1 MMMIVSRT
9 AAKLVLTSWGAAAAA
24 KQGVFFSDVRNHG
37 AVIVETRN
45 WPKDKEESDRA
56 PRPDKLSVAFGTDC
70 GLYDD
75 IMILGRA
82 NLR

>member
-1 MMMIVSRT
+1 MMMIESRT

-24 KQGVFFSDVRNHG
+24 KQGVFSCDVRHHG
-37 AVIVETRN
+37 AVIVETRT
-45 WPKDKEESDRA
+45 WPKDKQESDRA
-56 PRPDKLSVAFGTDC
+56 PKQDRLSDAFGTDC

-75 IMILGRA
+75 IILRWA